1 MTTYAP
7 PPARQ
12 GPATPVPAGA
22 PLPEERG
29 PRLPRISIAMS
40 PATTLLAGSLVL
52 LLVAAAGWMLL
63 LGPLT
68 SRVAEQREAAV
79 TAADRTFVLTTQLA
93 KLRAKAE
100 DLTATVAAEEQLR
113 ALFPPTADQPGF
125 FEQVGE
131 VAREAGYAPSEITTL
146 SPTAPQLVAPPAPA
160 PAPAPVDPAAEGD
173 GTDAAAAEATPPPAP
188 PAEYAA
194 QTVSLSLTGS
204 YDEAR
209 RLLAGLESLDRAFLL
224 RSISVAGEAGS
235 STLTVTLS
243 GSTFVAPPLVAPDE
257 AVDVT
262 S

>member
-1 MTTYAP
+1 VTAPSIGAP
-7 PPARQ
+7 PPEEK
-12 GPATPVPAGA
+12 GPH
-22 PLPEERG
+22 
-29 PRLPRISIAMS
+29 LPRISISLS
-40 PATTLLAGSLVL
+40 PATTVLVGSLTL

-93 KLRAKAE
+93 TLRAKAE

-125 FEQVGE
+125 FEQVGA

-146 SPTAPQLVAPPAPA
+146 SPTAPQLVAPPAPPPAATDPAADAEGSTDTAEAA
-160 PAPAPVDPAAEGD
+160 PAPAP
-173 GTDAAAAEATPPPAP
+173 P

-209 RLLAGLESLDRAFLL
+209 RLLAGLETLDRAFLL
-224 RSISVAGEAGS
+224 RSISIAGEPGS

-257 AVDVT
+257 ASDVT

>member
-12 GPATPVPAGA
+12 ASPAPPSTGA
-22 PLPEERG
+22 PLAEERA
-29 PRLPRISIAMS
+29 PRLPRLSISLS
-40 PATTLLAGSLVL
+40 PATTVLVGSLTL

-79 TAADRTFVLTTQLA
+79 TAADRTFVLTTQLS

-113 ALFPPTADQPGF
+113 ALLPPTADQPGF
-125 FEQVGE
+125 FEQVGA

-146 SPTAPQLVAPPAPA
+146 SPTAPQLVAPPAPP
-160 PAPAPVDPAAEGD
+160 PAEPDPAAEAD
-173 GTDAAAAEATPPPAP
+173 GSTDAAAEATPAPAP

-224 RSISVAGEAGS
+224 RSISIAGEAGS

-257 AVDVT
+257 ASDVT

>member
-1 MTTYAP
+1 MTIYAP
-7 PPARQ
+7 PPLQQ
-12 GPATPVPAGA
+12 GPPTPTGPT
-22 PLPEERG
+22 LPEERG
-29 PRLPRISIAMS
+29 PRLPRLPRLSITMS
-40 PATTLLAGSLVL
+40 PATTVLVGSLGL

-131 VAREAGYAPSEITTL
+131 VAREAGYAPSEITSL
-146 SPTAPQLVAPPAPA
+146 SPTAPQLVVPPA
-160 PAPAPVDPAAEGD
+160 PAPAPVDPTAEAEG
-173 GTDAAAAEATPPPAP
+173 APAEPAPAPAPP

-209 RLLAGLESLDRAFLL
+209 RLLAGLEALDRAFLL

-243 GSTFVAPPLVAPDE
+243 GTTFVAPPLVAPDE
-257 AVDVT
+257 ASDVT

>member
-7 PPARQ
+7 PPAQ
-12 GPATPVPAGA
+12 QTPATPPSAGS
-22 PLPEERG
+22 PPPEEKG
-29 PRLPRISIAMS
+29 PRLPRINIALS
-40 PATTLLAGSLVL
+40 PATTVLVGSLTL

-79 TAADRTFVLTTQLA
+79 AAADRTFVLTTQLS

-100 DLTATVAAEEQLR
+100 DLTATVTAEEQLR

-125 FEQVGE
+125 FEQVGA

-146 SPTAPQLVAPPAPA
+146 SPTAPQLVAPPAPPQPD
-160 PAPAPVDPAAEGD
+160 PAADPAAEGAED
-173 GTDAAAAEATPPPAP
+173 GAAEPAPAPAP

-209 RLLAGLESLDRAFLL
+209 RLLAGLETLDRAFLL
-224 RSISVAGEAGS
+224 RSISIAGEAGS

-257 AVDVT
+257 ASDVT

>member
-40 PATTLLAGSLVL
+40 PATTVLVGSLVL
-52 LLVAAAGWMLL
+52 LLVGAAGWMLL

-100 DLTATVAAEEQLR
+100 DLTATVAAEQQLR

-146 SPTAPQLVAPPAPA
+146 SPTAPQLAVPPA
-160 PAPAPVDPAAEGD
+160 PAPAPVDPAAE
-173 GTDAAAAEATPPPAP
+173 DADAAAEAAPAPPPADH
-188 PAEYAA
+188 AA

>member
-12 GPATPVPAGA
+12 APATGTPAGA

-29 PRLPRISIAMS
+29 PRLPRISISLS
-40 PATTLLAGSLVL
+40 PATTVLVGSLTL

-125 FEQVGE
+125 FEQVGA

-146 SPTAPQLVAPPAPA
+146 SPTAPQLVAPPAPP
-160 PAPAPVDPAAEGD
+160 PAEPGPAAEAD
-173 GTDAAAAEATPPPAP
+173 GSTDAAAEPAAPPAPP

-204 YDEAR
+204 YDGAR

-224 RSISVAGEAGS
+224 RSISIAGEAGS

-257 AVDVT
+257 ASDVT

>member
-7 PPARQ
+7 PPVHQDQ
-12 GPATPVPAGA
+12 GTPSTSGA

-29 PRLPRISIAMS
+29 PRLPRLSIAMS
-40 PATTLLAGSLVL
+40 PATTILVGSLGL

-79 TAADRTFVLTTQLA
+79 AAADRTFVLTTQLA

-100 DLTATVAAEEQLR
+100 DLTATAAAEEQLR

-125 FEQVGE
+125 FEQVGA

-160 PAPAPVDPAAEGD
+160 PADPAAEDEAGAEA
-173 GTDAAAAEATPPPAP
+173 DAEAAEPAAPPAPP

-194 QTVSLSLTGS
+194 QTVSLTLTGS

-209 RLLAGLESLDRAFLL
+209 RLLAGLEALDRAFLL

-257 AVDVT
+257 ASDVT

>member
-7 PPARQ
+7 PPLQ
-12 GPATPVPAGA
+12 QGLGQGSPSPTGPA
-22 PLPEERG
+22 LPEERG
-29 PRLPRISIAMS
+29 PRLPHLSITMS
-40 PATTLLAGSLVL
+40 PATTVLVGSLGL

-68 SRVAEQREAAV
+68 SRVTEQREAAV

-131 VAREAGYAPSEITTL
+131 VAREAGYAPSEITSL
-146 SPTAPQLVAPPAPA
+146 SPTAPQLVVPPA
-160 PAPAPVDPAAEGD
+160 PAPAPVDPAAEAD
-173 GTDAAAAEATPPPAP
+173 GAPAEPAPAPAP
-188 PAEYAA
+188 PAAEHAA

-209 RLLAGLESLDRAFLL
+209 RLLAGLETLDRAFLL

-243 GSTFVAPPLVAPDE
+243 GTTFVAPPLVAPDE
-257 AVDVT
+257 ASDVT

>member
-29 PRLPRISIAMS
+29 PRLPRIRIAMS
-40 PATTLLAGSLVL
+40 PATTVLVGSLVL
-52 LLVAAAGWMLL
+52 LLVGAAGWMLL

-146 SPTAPQLVAPPAPA
+146 SPTAPQLAVPPA
-160 PAPAPVDPAAEGD
+160 PAPAPVDPAAE
-173 GTDAAAAEATPPPAP
+173 DADAAAEAAPAPPPADH
-188 PAEYAA
+188 AA

>member
-40 PATTLLAGSLVL
+40 PATTVLVGSLVL
-52 LLVAAAGWMLL
+52 LLVGAAGWMLL

-146 SPTAPQLVAPPAPA
+146 SPTAPQLAVPPA
-160 PAPAPVDPAAEGD
+160 PAPAPVDPAAEAS
-173 GTDAAAAEATPPPAP
+173 DAAAETAPAPPPADH
-188 PAEYAA
+188 AA

>member
-1 MTTYAP
+1 M
-7 PPARQ
+7 R
-12 GPATPVPAGA
+12 GGAGVVRRA
-22 PLPEERG
+22 
-29 PRLPRISIAMS
+29 
-40 PATTLLAGSLVL
+40 VH
-52 LLVAAAGWMLL
+52 
-63 LGPLT
+63 LT

-131 VAREAGYAPSEITTL
+131 VAREAGYAPSEITSL
-146 SPTAPQLVAPPAPA
+146 SPTAPQLVVPPAPA
-160 PAPAPVDPAAEGD
+160 PASVDPAAGAD
-173 GTDAAAAEATPPPAP
+173 GAAGA
-188 PAEYAA
+188 AA

-209 RLLAGLESLDRAFLL
+209 RLLAGLEALDRAFLL
-224 RSISVAGEAGS
+224 RSINVAGEAGS

-243 GSTFVAPPLVAPDE
+243 GTTFVAPPLVAPDE
-257 AVDVT
+257 ASDVT